1 MLPFSQFI
9 QERIYLQNVSPRTVD
24 WYQQTDKWLSRF
36 PLTEEGLKQ
45 FVMAMREAG
54 LQAISCNNRIR
65 CANAYLKWSGS
76 PLRIAKLREEAK
88 IPRTFSDEHL
98 KRVFAF
104 RPKSETDSRLHTLL
118 LTLADTGMRI
128 DEALGLKREDID
140 LDEMLLR
147 IRGKGGKHRLVPF
160 SFELRKALW
169 RYTQKMHS
177 SDLVFTTREG
187 RRLGRR
193 NVLRDFK
200 LLCRSLGFEA
210 VPRSIHALRH
220 TFAVNY
226 LRNGG
231 SVFHLQKA
239 LGHSSLEMSRKYANL
254 LTEDLQQVQHKVSLL
269 QRLR

>member
-1 MLPFSQFI
+1 MRQ
-9 QERIYLQNVSPRTVD
+9 
-24 WYQQTDKWLSRF
+24 
-36 PLTEEGLKQ
+36 
-45 FVMAMREAG
+45 REAG
-54 LQAISCNNRIR
+54 ISARSINSRITGI
-65 CANAYLKWSGS
+65 NAYLRWAEYGHK
-76 PLRIAKLREEAK
+76 LAFLREEEK
-88 IPRTFSDEHL
+88 VLPTYKPEHL
-98 KRVFAF
+98 KKLINYKPRTSS
-104 RPKSETDSRLHTLL
+104 KKRLHTLI
-118 LTLADTGMRI
+118 LTLLDTGIRVE
-128 DEALGLKREDID
+128 EALSIRAID
-140 LDEMLLR
+140 VDWDNMLLKVM
-147 IRGKGGKHRLVPF
+147 GKGNKERLVPF
-160 SFELRKALW
+160 SYELRRILW
-169 RYTQKMHS
+169 RWKDS
-177 SDLVFTTREG
+177 VEFDLLFASRNG
-187 RRLGRR
+187 AKLMRR